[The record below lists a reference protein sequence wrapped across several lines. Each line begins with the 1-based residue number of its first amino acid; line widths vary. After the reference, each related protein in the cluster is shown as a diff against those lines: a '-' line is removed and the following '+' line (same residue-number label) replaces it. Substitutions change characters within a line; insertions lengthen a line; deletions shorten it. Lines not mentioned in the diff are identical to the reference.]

1 MRRTIIKN
9 SEEAKAVIREE
20 IHSTYETRLQHRLHC
35 ILLICDGKTS
45 AEVVALF
52 GDSLRTIQYWIKRY
66 NETGIEGLRDP
77 IRMGRVPRLLPED
90 KEILEKDLRSS
101 PRELGYTQNLWDG
114 KLLSHHLKQK
124 FNIELKIRQCQNMF
138 HHLGFRRRKPRPVIA
153 KADMEAQDAYKKTS
167 RSNRG

>member
-1 MRRTIIKN
+1 MRRIIIKN
-9 SEEAKAVIREE
+9 PEEAKAVIRAE
-20 IHSTYETRLQHRLHC
+20 IHSTNETRLQHRLHC
-35 ILLICDGKTS
+35 ILLVCDGKTS
-45 AEVVALF
+45 ADVVALF

-66 NETGIEGLRDP
+66 NEAGIEGLRDP

-90 KEILEKDLRSS
+90 KEILAQDLRSS

-114 KLLSHHLKQK
+114 KLLSYHLKRK

-153 KADMEAQDAYKKTS
+153 RSDPEAQAAYKKTQRFS
-167 RSNRG
+167 RG

>member
-1 MRRTIIKN
+1 MRRIIIKN
-9 SEEAKAVIREE
+9 PEEAKAVIRAE
-20 IHSTYETRLQHRLHC
+20 IHSTDETRLQHRLHC

-66 NETGIEGLRDP
+66 NEAGMEGLRDP

-90 KEILEKDLRSS
+90 KEILAQDLRSS

-153 KADMEAQDAYKKTS
+153 KANPEAQEAYKKTQRSS
-167 RSNRG
+167 RG